1 MDRESRR
8 QQIKYELIE
17 TAQGRAIIRLAIDN
31 ILVLIETAF
40 RICQNENSQV
50 SFRSGVDL

>member
-1 MDRESRR
+1 VDRESRR